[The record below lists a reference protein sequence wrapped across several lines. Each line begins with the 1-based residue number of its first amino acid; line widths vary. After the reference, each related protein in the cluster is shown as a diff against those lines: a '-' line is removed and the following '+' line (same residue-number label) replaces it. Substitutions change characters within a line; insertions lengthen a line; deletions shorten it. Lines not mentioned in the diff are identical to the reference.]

1 VDYALSGAPGQ
12 GDRTTTRG
20 AVPEKMTGR
29 IREAQVVKDS
39 SDAEIA
45 ARSKETGLP
54 VSRP

>member
-1 VDYALSGAPGQ
+1 MA
-12 GDRTTTRG
+12 TRG

-29 IREAQVVKDS
+29 ISDEQDVEVSD
-39 SDAEIA
+39 DAEIA